1 MDIHS
6 ALVEFKAHPGVTG
19 IFSDLDG
26 TLSAIARTPESASIT
41 PDVREA
47 LTMLNEKYKVVGIV
61 SGRDSDDAKRMVELE
76 GLLYIGSHGLEWI
89 EEGRRHYAPQV
100 KKYFGMAPSLYNEL
114 SDYFAKT
121 DIRVEKKSL
130 GAALHYRLS
139 ADKDAALALIEP
151 VVEKMLAKYP
161 MQVVRGRFV
170 VELKPD
176 VAQDKGGAIVA
187 ICQREELSKALYLG
201 DDVTDID
208 AFRAL
213 RKLEETENFKAVSV
227 AVASNEAADEVAEAA
242 DFTLAGVDEVE
253 ALLRWLAE

>member
-41 PDVREA
+41 PNVRET
-47 LTMLNEKYKVVGIV
+47 LTILNEKYKVVGIV
-61 SGRDSDDAKRMVELE
+61 SGRSSDDAKRMVGLDD
-76 GLLYIGSHGLEWI
+76 LLYIGSHGLEWI
-89 EEGRRHYAPQV
+89 EGGRRHYAPQV

-121 DIRVEKKSL
+121 DIRVEKKNL
-130 GAALHYRLS
+130 GAALHYRLA

-151 VVEKMLAKYP
+151 VVEKMLVKYP
-161 MQVVRGRFV
+161 MKVVRGRFV
-170 VELKPD
+170 VDLNPD
-176 VAQDKGGAIVA
+176 VALDKGDTIIAV
-187 ICQREELSKALYLG
+187 CMREGLANVLYIG

-213 RKLEETENFKAVSV
+213 RKLEETENVKAVSV
-227 AVASNEAADEVAEAA
+227 VVASDEAAAEVAEEA
-242 DFTLAGVDEVE
+242 DFSLAGVGEVA

>member
-26 TLSAIARTPESASIT
+26 TLSAIAQTPESALVA
-41 PDVREA
+41 PEVREA
-47 LTMLNEKYKVVGIV
+47 LTMINERYKVVGIV
-61 SGRDSDDAKRMVELE
+61 SGRASDEAQRMVGLDD
-76 GLLYIGSHGLEWI
+76 LLYVGSHGLEWI
-89 EEGRRHYAPQV
+89 EAGKRYYAAEV
-100 KKYFGMAPSLYNEL
+100 KKYFAMAPSLYNEL

-130 GAALHYRLS
+130 GAALHYRL
-139 ADKDAALALIEP
+139 AVDKDAALALIEP
-151 VVEKMLAKYP
+151 VIEKMLAKYP
-161 MQVVRGRFV
+161 MKVVRGRFV

-176 VAQDKGGAIVA
+176 VAQNKGDAIIG
-187 ICQREELSKALYLG
+187 ICRREGLSKALYLG

-208 AFRAL
+208 AFNAL
-213 RKLEETENFKAVSV
+213 RGLEETENFKAVSV
-227 AVASNEAADEVAEAA
+227 AVVSNEAAAEVAEAA
-242 DFTLAGVDEVE
+242 DFTLKSVNEVE